1 MANTLSCPLD
11 RSFKGIQQHAKNLK
25 ESLNKIPKS
34 KTSNLKLGTA
44 NVDAIKNV
52 IDTIKNYRTN
62 SKGNIIFNPTD
73 HSYTIRTTEGE
84 IKADYS
90 VTEWGEQLFGKPNI
104 KGDYSH
110 SQVIGTSIDEYGRA
124 YFGKKNIKSEKEFL
138 DYKELKN
145 QFDDIKNELK
155 KIHGEEA
162 EFITEE
168 LPMVGYF
175 PLEENG
181 ELKNVFIGGTPDL
194 IVIDNLGKVH
204 IYDFKVKKKEALEV
218 GSDDLINYA
227 YQQNAYSD
235 LFKAN
240 TGIEVKSV
248 NLIWFHT
255 NYPKGTAGKGKDY
268 KVEDSKILY
277 KKEPLQNNEEWKQ
290 PTFKKIFPLV
300 KEEVLPDLKSLTK
313 GKGNINTKNP
323 ILTNK
328 SNKKITIGT
337 RNVTKE
343 SVRSEEN
350 KNKAFVFTENLQA
363 LSSYTEKEDIHS
375 LFKPVNDKY
384 LTEKKDLKLDVNG
397 INNQS
402 NIRAYTENKVL
413 HIIPNTFGIITK
425 WAQQYHDGK
434 FINNSQGN
442 FEDSDLEFEE
452 FKTANTYILEK
463 LENSNYEEIVFPDQ
477 MALGKSALPRRFT
490 EWLQEELRSR
500 FGVDSKLKYNKNM
513 RGWGLR
519 LTTTQERAMEFQ
531 YEGNMSFKFGKNKR
545 NGVEASS
552 TIEAIIEG
560 KRTATTRYEKEGNLD
575 YWKNVKKGDIIRF
588 HDEEGRAVYVRAT
601 EDAKK
606 LTKTSSAKKWS
617 EIEGWSEE
625 YFKKQVKP
633 KLEGGEKAI
642 QIEFEY
648 VMSET
653 GTISQEEYL
662 KQLNDKKENEKN
674 IKQLEDKKVSFSR
687 EEGKEGN
694 RYAVR
699 TETNIKKS
707 DITIAFA
714 NNWNTAGEQVT
725 EKLANENKKPYVDIN
740 ILKSGILPVNIED
753 KIDEIVKAITKLK
766 KDEITIN
773 IAGNGIYTLNI
784 AGISQEQCNNF
795 VYTVLHGVQSK
806 LKKSNSKIKL
816 NIRSGGQTGAD
827 EAGIVAAMAL
837 KLPSTV
843 HTTKKW
849 KFRNI
854 KDEDVSNEKEFIERF
869 SNSST
874 PELIKEK
881 SVYEDDYELLVE
893 KHMQYTDA
901 VSVDLTDSEV
911 NVELLKASLFE
922 KIKDKFEGVKMDI
935 NTLAYLY
942 QVTKAIVEARNA
954 DVKNRAEFKDIPAK
968 ELNTL
973 RNNFAKD
980 YYNTLI
986 EHVSKGEFNAIEKIK
1001 SKDNPCVGLFVEH
1014 FKKDKKASLEAIKEN
1029 IKSHAKDLEERER
1042 RVNAAKESEDNL
1054 VVNEDSYISK
1064 IEEIYHTF
1072 DPETLKKR
1080 TAAIAS
1086 SFRRIF
1092 DKKLRSLN
1100 KNLIKTIN
1108 DYDTKS
1114 KNKENIPIEE
1124 FNNYVNA
1131 KELLLKISDPINGQV
1146 AALNALDPKK
1156 IFKDV
1161 KAEFENDIERCREGL
1176 KEAEEKEDEENIFLL
1191 ERRMEE
1197 LEKFID
1203 NFDTLTELSISDLE
1217 KTMQCRFTE
1226 EEITNTSDEAQ
1237 EEEEENEEAEE
1248 DSKGVVRGNDGWSYK
1263 ARLREGFNTA
1273 SKKVKELLGKVY
1285 KCDYNGNPIEDDMG
1299 VFQTESADYQH
1310 RILTEIFAENVIESK
1325 DFAIKTE
1332 ENGKITYDFPVL
1344 EKYKSKY
1351 PWIQDIIER
1360 LRKDPSLVATFYSDF
1375 RQDYYNV
1382 TIFTYDKKEKK
1393 YKIFSANDRHTGKA
1407 ASEVVINNWLDNRII
1422 TKHIKDSIYDNT
1434 GVLNYDRVNYI
1445 ISTIEKF
1452 QDDSNSLREGEA
1464 GEFFH
1469 YIGKNKNQKVPKKG
1483 TRNEMARILQSMGV
1497 SADSSSLGDMDSFE
1511 ELMKEI
1517 NTIVLTIQKDK
1528 MTEAKDVVNGK
1539 HKDLYVALK
1548 KLPILAGAVDEF
1560 AIRPTFYESGQTY
1573 PNYATPNNVSTL
1585 CKTIRNTEKREKF
1598 LEKLKQ
1604 VDFLYDKK
1612 NGKFKSKWFRD
1623 LAENMLDF
1631 SVMFDYSEIFKINNK
1646 TYDKWTRADKQLGL
1660 MSLFY
1665 FKEGEGTFPSEAWYR
1680 LPLFSDSQ
1688 TCMLIKQQTY
1698 STEECVEYMAEV
1710 ALQELDRMAIVE
1722 KREKLIKN
1730 GEVKEIAN
1738 YDANGHRFHFL
1749 PELNDLK
1756 LDCGKTLKGVAVLIK
1771 EGKNKENGLDKSLLD
1786 YAKEAVE
1793 KVMEGEV
1800 KKYVNS
1806 ISEETA
1812 EEMFK
1817 YLEQEG
1823 YLTED
1828 MSEASKEYLSID
1840 NNQLLDSIWS
1850 DSENDLE
1857 IPNPLYEYIKYYQ
1870 YNNLFAQSQ
1879 IYMLTITDLAYYANM
1894 TEVQKRFKQ
1903 EYASGRRPFTQSKY
1917 GKETERVIYLK
1928 DSKKASR
1935 NYDKIKKLG
1944 VDPELVDAFLSINT
1958 TDAQAYRTI
1967 TSYRSVQDMF
1977 GNWDEVTMNPAMERL
1992 LKGEATVEDLNVIWQ
2007 IVKPFLEENIV
2018 VPDGLGGYLRV
2029 KHQHKNSEF
2038 LLLAM
2043 HDHLNNILNQ
2053 SSKLKGLNEFMEE
2066 NNIDCAMFNSAVK
2079 SGCQG
2084 VIDIR
2089 YSEKEFEKWLESED
2103 ATEAIK
2109 EADKTSETFTYDDL
2123 LKYYTNKLKKG
2134 EITQVDYNKTIDSF
2148 EPDAEEVYKMLSK
2161 EVFKDDENGNE
2172 VVNPEVVHEFSYE
2185 NYREAQPNPEHL
2197 LDSESTIGSQWGNYI
2212 ISDLPKDIEITLEG
2226 KKFNKEGI
2234 VKLYNWLRL
2243 EDSIQ
2248 GYAEAK
2254 KIFENKETLH
2264 KELVRLI
2271 QTNPNYSLDLLNA
2284 LELVEEEEQIEYS
2297 KKNFRMPLV
2306 TPSML
2311 NSTVSMLFSI
2321 FRNKIS
2327 KPTIKGGAAVLVSSF
2342 GFYDAEHKKG
2352 GYKAPRIVYEKGKV
2366 KAVQCYLP
2374 AYSKQ
2379 MYEPFLNKDTK
2390 TLDFTKMPE
2399 ELRIAI
2405 GYRIPTEDKYSM
2417 LPLEIIGFLPPQNG
2431 SAIVIPEEIV
2441 TIAGI
2446 DFDVDKAFLMRHEFR
2461 VKTTYNFK
2469 EMFRDFY
2476 AEEPNLLNEIENIRD
2491 DIWGDIITDESLSEG
2506 EQEALY
2512 FKKLKETS
2520 MFKRLIGKG
2529 FKVDGLFETW
2539 KKGQNM
2545 SKYIESISVEKIKY
2559 NINEDPKDM
2568 TKAQRHN
2575 LLIDLSFAI
2584 LTSKDVAKDYHTIG
2598 NFDQL
2603 IKAGRIV
2610 EILSDASKIIQIL
2623 DETGIKNDGIAFYNY
2638 LKSRSIKELNSYFEK
2653 DTDNPLSDLTY
2664 DKYHHQNMQG
2674 AALISPYAIGGTAQ
2688 AKYQH
2693 TELALTVPIKYNG
2706 REIESLHDIYIDD
2719 NPDNPRISEALSQLK
2734 AASVDNAKNPQL
2746 YKIMQNPETAYI
2758 AVFMTYLGMS
2768 IEDIA
2773 LVFNSPGIKN
2783 LIEEEGTLENIS
2795 TLIENT
2801 SNKEKEEILE
2811 EYNPTSL
2818 NLVDGIIRDTS
2829 YRHFNPE
2836 NYDWHDFV
2844 NKNFTELMVWME
2856 NLIEQAQS
2864 IRYLNS
2870 CTRSDSPNGS
2880 LASTLSKAQIQKM
2893 KIDKL
2898 EENTPALEGASAIV
2912 RNDIAEKED
2921 SIEEIREKLR
2931 NCKLPFLQGTYT
2943 LGIDLPLK
2951 IMKTYIPHLRDNVY
2965 KQVLKLDSLSPRK
2978 TVTPKVLN
2986 EFYKGLTS
2994 YVLAGAIPN
3003 YNDTRIHFIEE
3014 FPSEFAEYRKTGAF
3028 RHLPIIQSMSF
3039 NKKGEIV
3046 CDINSASSSAVQEY
3060 TKNLDSLLFSGK
3072 EGIDLAKKLFLYSYF
3087 KDGVDFTPTSYG
3099 KCFSTLFWNKMT
3111 TFMNELR
3118 NMEEDEDR
3126 DYSEYLE
3133 LFIINHFH
3141 ENNVIKEK
3149 IVEEKEFNKLQ
3160 EGMQITIESTD
3171 EFYAIKTIE
3180 GETVKLAK
3188 LIKTHKEEKGNEL
3201 SSYII
3206 TEHEK
3211 ELYNSY
3217 YDYYEG
3223 EETDGEGDGPKK
3235 VGKINTENPSNE
3247 TLAENGKI
3255 YSEPMCE

>member
-11 RSFKGIQQHAKNLK
+11 RSSEGIKQHAKKLK
-25 ESLNKIPKS
+25 ESLNKIPEG
-34 KTSNLKLGTA
+34 KTSNLKLSTA
-44 NVDAIKNV
+44 DINAIKEV
-52 IDTIKNYRTN
+52 TEKIEEYRTK
-62 SKGNIIFNPTD
+62 SKGNIIFNPKD

-90 VTEWGEQLFGKPNI
+90 VTEWGEVLFGKPNI

-110 SQVIGTSIDEYGRA
+110 SQEIGTSVDKFGRA
-124 YFGKKNIKSEKEFL
+124 YLGDKNPKSDKDFLEEKKLKDQFEK
-138 DYKELKN
+138 
-145 QFDDIKNELK
+145 IKNKLK
-155 KIHGEEA
+155 EKHGKDSI
-162 EFITEE
+162 FITAEM
-168 LPMVGYF
+168 PMVGYF
-175 PLEENG
+175 PLEING
-181 ELKNVFIGGTPDL
+181 KLKNVFIGGTPDL
-194 IVIDNLGKVH
+194 IVVDNLGKVH
-204 IYDFKVKKKEALEV
+204 IYDFKVKKKEDLEI

-240 TGIEVKSV
+240 TGIEVESV

-255 NYPKGTAGKGKDY
+255 NYPKGTVGKTYKIDGKQ
-268 KVEDSKILY
+268 ILY
-277 KKEPLQNNEEWKQ
+277 KGTPIQNTEEWKH
-290 PTFKKIFPLV
+290 PTFVKLIPLV
-300 KEEVLPDLKSLTK
+300 KEEVIPEVTSLTQS
-313 GKGNINTKNP
+313 NNTKKP
-323 ILTNK
+323 IISNR
-328 SNKKITIGT
+328 SNKKISIGT

-363 LSSYTEKEDIHS
+363 LVSYTEE
-375 LFKPVNDKY
+375 
-384 LTEKKDLKLDVNG
+384 EKIRDLYGTAYEQKFPTGKKVLLDVRG
-397 INNQS
+397 KNNQAS
-402 NIRAYTENKVL
+402 IRAYTENKKV
-413 HIIPNTFGIITK
+413 HIIPNTFGIVTK
-425 WAQQYHDGK
+425 RVQQFFDGE
-434 FINNSQGN
+434 FIYSPEGN
-442 FEDSDLEFEE
+442 FQDSELEFER
-452 FKTANTYILEK
+452 FKAANNYIFEK
-463 LENSNYEEIVFPDQ
+463 LKKSGYEEIVFPDQ
-477 MALGKSALPRRFT
+477 MALGKSALPRRFA
-490 EWLQEELRSR
+490 EWLQKELRER
-500 FGVDSKLKYNKNM
+500 FGVDSELKYNNSMK
-513 RGWGLR
+513 GWGLR
-519 LTTTQERAMEFQ
+519 LITTQERAMEFQ
-531 YEGNMSFKFGKNKR
+531 YEGNMSFIFGKNKR
-545 NGVEASS
+545 DGIEASS
-552 TIEAIIEG
+552 TLEAIIEG
-560 KRTATTRYEKEGNLD
+560 KRTATTRYESEDNLD

-588 HDEEGRAVYVRAT
+588 HDKKGRAVYVRAT

-606 LTKTSSAKKWS
+606 LSKASSAKKWS
-617 EIEGWSEE
+617 EKEGWSED
-625 YFKKQVKP
+625 YFNREVKP
-633 KLEGGEKAI
+633 KLEKGKAI

-648 VMSET
+648 VMSEI
-653 GTISQEEYL
+653 GTITQEEYF

-674 IKQLEDKKVSFSR
+674 IKQLKNKNVSFSR

-699 TETNIKKS
+699 TETNIKES

-714 NNWNTAGEQVT
+714 NNWSTAGEQVT
-725 EKLANENKKPYVDIN
+725 EKFANENKKPYIRVN
-740 ILKSGILPVNIED
+740 ILKTGILPVNIED
-753 KIDEIVKAITKLK
+753 RINDIVKAITKLK
-766 KDEITIN
+766 KDEVTIN

-784 AGISQEQCNNF
+784 VGISQEQCNDF
-795 VYTVLHGVQSK
+795 VYTVLHRVQDK
-806 LKKSNSKIKL
+806 LKKSKSKVKL

-837 KLPSTV
+837 KLPSKV

-849 KFRNI
+849 KFKNI
-854 KDEDVSNEKEFIERF
+854 EDKDVLNEKEFIERF
-869 SNSST
+869 SNSSS
-874 PELIKEK
+874 PELIEEK
-881 SVYEDDYELLVE
+881 SEYEDDYELLIE
-893 KHMQYTDA
+893 KHMHYTDA

-911 NVELLKASLFE
+911 NVQLLKASLFE
-922 KIKDKFEGVKMDI
+922 KIKDKFEGVKIDI

-968 ELNTL
+968 ELNAL
-973 RNNFAKD
+973 RNNFAKE
-980 YYNTLI
+980 YYDTLI
-986 EHVSKGEFNAIEKIK
+986 EYASKGEFNEIEKIK
-1001 SKDNPCVGLFVEH
+1001 KNKSNPYVGLFIEH
-1014 FKKDKKASLEAIKEN
+1014 FKKDKEASLETIKEN
-1029 IKSHAKDLEERER
+1029 IKEHAKSLEEKER
-1042 RVNAAKESEDNL
+1042 RANAAKESEDNL

-1064 IEEIYHTF
+1064 IEGIYHTF

-1080 TAAIAS
+1080 TSAIAT

-1092 DKKLRSLN
+1092 DTEFEYLKI
-1100 KNLIKTIN
+1100 NLTKTIT
-1108 DYDTKS
+1108 DYETKS
-1114 KNKENIPIEE
+1114 KNRENIPVKE

-1156 IFKDV
+1156 IFKKV
-1161 KAEFENDIERCREGL
+1161 KAEFESDLEDCKEELDEEREN
-1176 KEAEEKEDEENIFLL
+1176 ENEEKIFFL
-1191 ERRMEE
+1191 ERRAGE

-1203 NFDTLTELSISDLE
+1203 NFDALAELSISDLE

-1226 EEITNTSDEAQ
+1226 EEITNTSNEAQ

-1273 SKKVKELLGKVY
+1273 SKKVKELLGKVH

-1325 DFAIKTE
+1325 DFAVKTE

-1351 PWIQDIIER
+1351 PWIQSIIKR
-1360 LRKDPSLVATFYSDF
+1360 LKNDPSLVATFYSDF

-1407 ASEVVINNWLDNRII
+1407 ASEVVINNWLDSRIV
-1422 TKHIKDSIYDNT
+1422 TKHIKDSIYDST

-1452 QDDSNSLREGEA
+1452 KEDLESLREGEA

-1469 YIGKNKNQKVPKKG
+1469 YITGKDKKKSKKVPKKW
-1483 TRNEMARILQSMGV
+1483 TRFEMARILQSMGV

-1585 CKTIRNTEKREKF
+1585 CKTIRNREKREAF

-1604 VDFLYDKK
+1604 VDFLYDKQ

-1646 TYDKWTRADKQLGL
+1646 TYDKWTRADKQLGI

-1688 TCMLIKQQTY
+1688 ACMLIKQQTY

-1710 ALQELDRMAIVE
+1710 ALQELDRMTKVE
-1722 KREKLIKN
+1722 EREPLIKE
-1730 GEVKEIAN
+1730 GEIKEIAN

-1756 LDCGKTLKGVAVLIK
+1756 LDCGKTLKKVAVLIR
-1771 EGKNKENGLDKSLLD
+1771 EGNAKKNGLNGSILD

-1812 EEMFK
+1812 KEMFS

-1823 YLTED
+1823 YFDEVYMDAFDYLEEDNANILEEILYETED
-1828 MSEASKEYLSID
+1828 GDI
-1840 NNQLLDSIWS
+1840 I
-1850 DSENDLE
+1850 
-1857 IPNPLYEYIKYYQ
+1857 INPLYEYIKYYQ

-1928 DSKKASR
+1928 DNKRASR

-1977 GNWDEVTMNPAMERL
+1977 GNWDETTMNPAMERL
-1992 LKGEATVEDLNVIWQ
+1992 LKGEATIEDLNVVWQ
-2007 IVKPFLEENIV
+2007 IIKPFLEENIV

-2043 HDHLNNILNQ
+2043 HDQLNNILNQ

-2089 YSEKEFEKWLESED
+2089 YSERKFEEWLEESKD
-2103 ATEAIK
+2103 AHEAFK

-2123 LKYYTNKLKKG
+2123 LEYYTNKLKEGK
-2134 EITQVDYNKTIDSF
+2134 ISQVEYNKKIDSF
-2148 EPDAEEVYKMLSK
+2148 EPTAKEVYDVLSK
-2161 EVFKDDENGNE
+2161 EVFKDSEI
-2172 VVNPEVVHEFSYE
+2172 NPEVVHEFSYE

-2212 ISDLPKDIEITLEG
+2212 ISDLPEDIEITLEG
-2226 KKFNKEGI
+2226 KKFNKEEI

-2284 LELVEEEEQIEYS
+2284 LELVKEEEQIGHV

-2342 GFYDAEHKKG
+2342 GFYDNEHKKG

-2379 MYEPFLNKDTK
+2379 MYEPFLDKKTK

-2461 VKTTYNFK
+2461 IKTTYNLK
-2469 EMFRDFY
+2469 EMFKAFY
-2476 AEEPNLLNEIENIRD
+2476 TEENNLLNEIDSIKD
-2491 DIWGDIITDESLSEG
+2491 DIWGDIITDESLSEE
-2506 EQEALY
+2506 EQEKLY
-2512 FKKLKETS
+2512 FEKLKESS
-2520 MFKRLIGKG
+2520 MFKRLQEKG
-2529 FKVDGLFETW
+2529 FKVDTLLEVW
-2539 KKGQNM
+2539 KENQNM
-2545 SKYIESISVEKIKY
+2545 SEYIKKISVEKIKY
-2559 NINEDPKDM
+2559 NIDKDPKDM

-2610 EILSDASKIIQIL
+2610 EILSDVPKIMQIR
-2623 DETGIKNDGIAFYNY
+2623 DELGVGDMVAFYNN
-2638 LKSRSIKELNSYFEK
+2638 LRKMSIKKLNSYFEK

-2674 AALISPYAIGGTAQ
+2674 AALISHYAIGGTAQ

-2706 REIESLHDIYIDD
+2706 RIIERLHDIYID
-2719 NPDNPRISEALSQLK
+2719 NNKENPRISEALSQLK

-2768 IEDIA
+2768 VEDIA
-2773 LVFNSPGIKN
+2773 LIFNSPGIKN

-2795 TLIENT
+2795 ILTEEVNAK
-2801 SNKEKEEILE
+2801 SKEEILE
-2811 EYNPTSL
+2811 EYHPNKYD
-2818 NLVDGIIRDTS
+2818 LVFGIINDANS
-2829 YRHFNPE
+2829 KYSKPE
-2836 NYDWHDFV
+2836 EYDWYDHV
-2844 NKNFTELMVWME
+2844 NENLMVWME

-2898 EENTPALEGASAIV
+2898 EENTPALEGASDIV
-2912 RNDIAEKED
+2912 RNDVAEEND

-2931 NCKLPFLQGTYT
+2931 KCKLPFLQGTYT
-2943 LGIDLPLK
+2943 LGVDLPLK

-2965 KQVLKLDSLSPRK
+2965 EQVKKLDSLSPRK

-2994 YVLAGAIPN
+2994 YVLAGAITN
-3003 YNDTRIHFIEE
+3003 YNDARIYFIEE

-3046 CDINSASSSAVQEY
+3046 CDINSASASAVQEY

-3149 IVEEKEFNKLQ
+3149 IIEQKEFDTLE

-3188 LIKTHKEEKGNEL
+3188 LIKTHNEEKGKER

-3223 EETDGEGDGPKK
+3223 EETEGNEYYEN
-3235 VGKINTENPSNE
+3235 KINTVPLEQSSNK
-3247 TLAENGKI
+3247 TLVEDGKI

>member
-11 RSFKGIQQHAKNLK
+11 RSFKGIQQHAKNLR
-25 ESLNKIPKS
+25 ESLNRMPQGT
-34 KTSNLKLGTA
+34 TSNVKLSST
-44 NVDAIKNV
+44 NEDARKEVKNK
-52 IDTIKNYRTN
+52 IENYRKE
-62 SKGNIIFNPTD
+62 SKGNIIFNPKD
-73 HSYTIRTTEGE
+73 HSYTVRTTNGE
-84 IKADYS
+84 IRADYS
-90 VTEWGEQLFGKPNI
+90 VTEWIEKLYGKPNI

-110 SQVIGTSIDEYGRA
+110 SQEIGTSVDNYGRA
-124 YFGKKNIKSEKEFL
+124 YFGNKNAKSEKEFL
-138 DYKELKN
+138 NDEELKT
-145 QFDDIKNELK
+145 QFEKIEKKLKN
-155 KIHGEEA
+155 IHGKDA
-162 EFITEE
+162 IFITEE

-175 PLEENG
+175 TLEEKG
-181 ELKNVFIGGTPDL
+181 KTKNVFIGGTPDL

-204 IYDFKVKKKEALEV
+204 IYDFKVKKKEGLEI
-218 GSDDLINYA
+218 GSDDLINYG
-227 YQQNAYSD
+227 YQQNTYRQ
-235 LFKAN
+235 LFKEN
-240 TGIEVKSV
+240 TGVEVESV

-255 NYPKGTAGKGKDY
+255 NYPKGTVGKEY
-268 KVEDSKILY
+268 KVEGSEILY
-277 KKEPLQNNEEWKQ
+277 NGEPLQKNKEWKQ
-290 PTFKKIFPLV
+290 PTFTKIYPLV
-300 KEEVLPDLKSLTK
+300 KEEVISDLTHLTK
-313 GKGNINTKNP
+313 
-323 ILTNK
+323 
-328 SNKKITIGT
+328 SN
-337 RNVTKE
+337 N
-343 SVRSEEN
+343 
-350 KNKAFVFTENLQA
+350 
-363 LSSYTEKEDIHS
+363 
-375 LFKPVNDKY
+375 
-384 LTEKKDLKLDVNG
+384 
-397 INNQS
+397 
-402 NIRAYTENKVL
+402 
-413 HIIPNTFGIITK
+413 
-425 WAQQYHDGK
+425 
-434 FINNSQGN
+434 
-442 FEDSDLEFEE
+442 
-452 FKTANTYILEK
+452 
-463 LENSNYEEIVFPDQ
+463 
-477 MALGKSALPRRFT
+477 
-490 EWLQEELRSR
+490 
-500 FGVDSKLKYNKNM
+500 
-513 RGWGLR
+513 
-519 LTTTQERAMEFQ
+519 RAMEFQ
-531 YEGNMSFKFGKNKR
+531 HKGNMSFFFGKNKR
-545 NGVEASS
+545 DGIEAPS
-552 TIEAIIEG
+552 TLEAIIEG
-560 KRTATTRYEKEGNLD
+560 KRTATTRYEKDDNLD

-588 HDEEGRAVYVRAT
+588 HDNEGRAVYVRAT
-601 EDAKK
+601 KDVKE
-606 LTKTSSAKKWS
+606 LTKIPSAKKWS
-617 EIEGWSEE
+617 EIEGWSEQ
-625 YFKKQVKP
+625 YFKDRVEPRLKK
-633 KLEGGEKAI
+633 GEKAV

-687 EEGKEGN
+687 EKGKEGN

-699 TETNIKKS
+699 TETNIKES

-714 NNWNTAGEQVT
+714 NNWSTAGEQVT
-725 EKLANENKKPYVDIN
+725 ERLANENEKPYVRIN
-740 ILKSGILPVNIED
+740 ILKSGIFPVNIED
-753 KIDEIVKAITKLK
+753 KIDDIVKAITKLK
-766 KDEITIN
+766 KDEVTIN

-784 AGISQEQCNNF
+784 AGISQEQCNDF
-795 VYTVLHGVQSK
+795 VYTILHKVQDK
-806 LKKSNSKIKL
+806 LKKNKSKIKL

-869 SNSST
+869 SNSSK
-874 PELIKEK
+874 PNLIEEK
-881 SVYEDDYELLVE
+881 SEYEDDYELLVE

-911 NVELLKASLFE
+911 DVKLLKASLFK
-922 KIKDKFEGVKMDI
+922 KIKDKFEGVKIDI

-942 QVTKAIVEARNA
+942 QVTKAIIEARSA
-954 DVKNRAEFKDIPAK
+954 DVKNREEFKDIPAK
-968 ELNTL
+968 EIKTL
-973 RNNFAKD
+973 KNNFAKE

-986 EHVSKGEFNAIEKIK
+986 EYVSKGEFNEIEKLKKDK
-1001 SKDNPCVGLFVEH
+1001 SNPYVGLFVEH
-1014 FKKDKKASLEAIKEN
+1014 FKKDKKASLETIKEN
-1029 IKSHAKDLEERER
+1029 IKDHVKNLEERER
-1042 RVNAAKESEDNL
+1042 RANAAKESEDNL

-1092 DKKLRSLN
+1092 DKKLKSLN

-1161 KAEFENDIERCREGL
+1161 KTEFENDIERCREGL
-1176 KEAEEKEDEENIFLL
+1176 KEAEKSEDEENIFLL
-1191 ERRMEE
+1191 ERRIEK

-1226 EEITNTSDEAQ
+1226 EEITNTSNEAQ

-1325 DFAIKTE
+1325 DFAVKTE

-1344 EKYKSKY
+1344 EKYKFKY

-1422 TKHIKDSIYDNT
+1422 SKREKDSIYNSA

-1452 QDDSNSLREGEA
+1452 KEDLESLREGEA

-1469 YIGKNKNQKVPKKG
+1469 YIGKKKDQKVPKKK
-1483 TRNEMARILQSMGV
+1483 TRNEMAIILQSMGV

-1517 NTIVLTIQKDK
+1517 NTIVSTIQKDK

-1585 CKTIRNTEKREKF
+1585 CKTIRNKEKREKF

-1722 KREKLIKN
+1722 RRGELIKN

-1756 LDCGKTLKGVAVLIK
+1756 LDCGKTLKEVAVLIK
-1771 EGKNKENGLDKSLLD
+1771 EGNAKKNGLEGSILD

-1806 ISEETA
+1806 INEETA
-1812 EEMFK
+1812 EEMFN
-1817 YLEQEG
+1817 YLNQEG
-1823 YLTED
+1823 YFDET
-1828 MSEASKEYLSID
+1828 
-1840 NNQLLDSIWS
+1840 
-1850 DSENDLE
+1850 DLE
-1857 IPNPLYEYIKYYQ
+1857 VFAAFEDENILEEKIEDGDAKIYNPLYEYIKYYQ

-1944 VDPELVDAFLSINT
+1944 VNPELVDAFLSINT

-1992 LKGEATVEDLNVIWQ
+1992 LKGEATIEDLNVIWQ

-2053 SSKLKGLNEFMEE
+2053 SSKLKGLNEFMEK

-2103 ATEAIK
+2103 ASEAIK
-2109 EADKTSETFTYDDL
+2109 EADKTPETFTYDDL
-2123 LKYYTNKLKKG
+2123 LKYYTNKLKNG
-2134 EITQVDYNKTIDSF
+2134 EITQVEYNKIIDSF
-2148 EPDAEEVYKMLSK
+2148 EPTAEEVYEILSK
-2161 EVFKDDENGNE
+2161 EVYKDDKI
-2172 VVNPEVVHEFSYE
+2172 NPEVVHEFSYE

-2212 ISDLPKDIEITLEG
+2212 ISDLPEDIEITLEG

-2284 LELVEEEEQIEYS
+2284 LELVEEEEQIGYS
-2297 KKNFRMPLV
+2297 KKKFRMPLV

-2342 GFYDAEHKKG
+2342 GFYNAEHKKG

-2379 MYEPFLNKDTK
+2379 MYEPFLDKKTK
-2390 TLDFTKMPE
+2390 TLDFSKMPE

-2461 VKTTYNFK
+2461 VKTTYNLK
-2469 EMFRDFY
+2469 EMFKDFY
-2476 AEEPNLLNEIENIRD
+2476 ATDKNLLKEIESIKDNI
-2491 DIWGDIITDESLSEG
+2491 WEEIINDESIDEE
-2506 EQEALY
+2506 EQEKLY
-2512 FKKLKETS
+2512 FEKLKETS
-2520 MFKRLIGKG
+2520 MFKRLQ
-2529 FKVDGLFETW
+2529 
-2539 KKGQNM
+2539 KKGLNVDALFDIWKQNQNV
-2545 SKYIESISVEKIKY
+2545 SKYVEKISVEKIKY
-2559 NINEDPKDM
+2559 DINEDPKDM

-2610 EILSDASKIIQIL
+2610 EILSDIPKIFQIL
-2623 DETGIKNDGIAFYNY
+2623 DEAGIEKIGKEFYDY
-2638 LKSRSIKELNSYFEK
+2638 LKNMSIKKLNSYFEK

-2706 REIESLHDIYIDD
+2706 REIQSLNYIYIDD
-2719 NPDNPRISEALSQLK
+2719 DKNNPRISEALSQLK

-2768 IEDIA
+2768 IEDIS
-2773 LVFNSPGIKN
+2773 LIFNSPGIKN

-2795 TLIENT
+2795 VLTMEI
-2801 SNKEKEEILE
+2801 SNKSKEEILE
-2811 EYNPTSL
+2811 EYNPDIWSL
-2818 NLVDGIIRDTS
+2818 IKGIVLNANS
-2829 YRHFNPE
+2829 KHNKPE
-2836 NYDWHDFV
+2836 EYDWYNHVDE
-2844 NKNFTELMVWME
+2844 NLMVWME

-2898 EENTPALEGASAIV
+2898 EENTPALEGASTIV

-2965 KQVLKLDSLSPRK
+2965 EQVLKLDSLSPRK

-3149 IVEEKEFNKLQ
+3149 IVEEKEFGELV

-3223 EETDGEGDGPKK
+3223 EETDGEGDGPKT
-3235 VGKINTENPSNE
+3235 VGEVNDKNPSNK
-3247 TLAENGKI
+3247 TLVENGEK